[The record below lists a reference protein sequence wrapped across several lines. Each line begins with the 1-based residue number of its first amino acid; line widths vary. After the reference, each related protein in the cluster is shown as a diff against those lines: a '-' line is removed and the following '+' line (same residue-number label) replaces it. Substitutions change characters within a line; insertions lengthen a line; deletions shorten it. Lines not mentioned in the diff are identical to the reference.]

1 MKRYILLSGLCV
13 LTLSPAVAS
22 DMPPSGGY
30 YEASVRDCN
39 PTSMRR
45 TLDSLTHS
53 QRAVITV
60 VKCKEAAPVAP
71 VHTQYY
77 DAYVTEMPRAPRATC
92 ADCMAPVERV
102 VDRQYYVTETVQ
114 RYAPV
119 VTYVP
124 DGQYTRTRRVC
135 DTCGR

>member
-1 MKRYILLSGLCV
+1 MKKAILLSGLCV

-30 YEASVRDCN
+30 YEVSVRDCN
-39 PTSMRR
+39 PASMRR

-53 QRAVITV
+53 RRAVITV
-60 VKCKEAAPVAP
+60 VKCAETPAPAPVI
-71 VHTQYY
+71 H
-77 DAYVTEMPRAPRATC
+77 
-92 ADCMAPVERV
+92 ADCVDCLAPVERV
-102 VDRQYYVTETVQ
+102 IDRQYYVTETVQ

-124 DGQYTRTRRVC
+124 SDEYTRTRRVC
-135 DTCGR
+135 DTCGLE